1 MPIQAVVLW
10 TDTLVFLLVAAAIV
24 FGFWVSRYEHLR
36 APWREVAERRTA
48 MAALVLLLT
57 FSLVGVLDSIHFK
70 VLKTN
75 GSNGQHYYSGQV
87 YSVLDAML
95 QPLGDQYERTYSKP
109 FALNSYSKTTIASPD
124 GDLRVYPKLQYTG
137 THLDGRSKSLDIA
150 WTVLK
155 SAVLAF
161 VIWLVLLIVVR
172 LFIQKNSKTAW
183 REIALTTLFIFLTV
197 AVTYML
203 SRNYHI
209 FGTDKVGK
217 DVFFEAVKSIRTGL
231 VIGTITT
238 IVMLPFAIFL
248 GAVAGYFRGWV
259 DDLIQY
265 IYTTLSS
272 VPGVL
277 LISAAVLALQVYISN
292 HAEFFP
298 SLEARADARLLAL
311 CFILGVTSWTSL
323 CRLIRAETL
332 KLREM
337 DFVRA
342 SFAMGVRN
350 LRIITRHVVPN
361 IMHIVLITVVLDFSA
376 LVLAEAVLSYVGVGV
391 DPTTLSWGNMINS
404 SRLDLA
410 REPLVWWPL
419 LAAFIFMFALV
430 LSANLFADAV
440 RDAFDPRLRD
450 AE

>member
-10 TDTLVFLLVAAAIV
+10 TDALVFLLAIAAV
-24 FGFWVSRYEHLR
+24 MFGFWVRHYEHLR
-36 APWREVAERRTA
+36 APWREVAQRRTA

-57 FSLVGVLDSIHFK
+57 FSVIGVLDSIHFK

-75 GSNGQHYYSGQV
+75 GNNGQHYYSGQV
-87 YSVLDAML
+87 YSVLDWML
-95 QPLGDQYERTYSKP
+95 APLGDQYERTYSEP
-109 FALNSYSKTTIASPD
+109 FALNSYSKTTIPSAD
-124 GDLRVYPKLQYTG
+124 GDMRVYPKLQYAG
-137 THLDGRSKSLDIA
+137 THLNGGSERMDIA

-155 SAVLAF
+155 ATVLAF
-161 VIWLVLLIVVR
+161 VVWLVLLFVLSLLR
-172 LFIQKNSKTAW
+172 QKNSKVAW
-183 REIALTTLFIFLTV
+183 REISSTTLLVILTI
-197 AVTYML
+197 AVTYLL
-203 SRNYHI
+203 SRHYHI
-209 FGTDKVGK
+209 LGTDKVGK
-217 DVFFEAVKSIRTGL
+217 DVFYEAVKSIRTGL

-238 IVMLPFAIFL
+238 IVMLPFAILL

-259 DDLIQY
+259 DDVIQY

-292 HAEFFP
+292 HAESFP
-298 SLEARADARLLAL
+298 SLAARADARLLAL

-350 LRIITRHVVPN
+350 FRIILRHIVPN

-419 LAAFIFMFALV
+419 LAAFVFMFALV

-440 RDAFDPRLRD
+440 RDAFDPRLRH